1 MQIYGVDLELW
12 LALLV
17 AVSALAVWALKR
29 YELVMADGKVSIKE
43 VIGTIEG
50 SEDLIDNVV
59 DKAEDIEKARA
70 ARKCGVCGEPGHDRR
85 KCPQNE

>member
-1 MQIYGVDLELW
+1 MQIYGVELELW

-17 AVSALAVWALKR
+17 AVSALVIWGLKR
-29 YELVMADGKVSIKE
+29 YEFIRADGKVSIKE
-43 VIGTIEG
+43 GIGTLEG

-59 DKAEDIEKARA
+59 EKAEAVESARA